1 MYLRFTTQFI
11 NEDGKTETGIFNAL
25 AFLRDHKLTQ
35 EEDVLI
41 LKTLM
46 KWFDAYLPK
55 PDKFSN
61 AGNKNP
67 AAISLS
73 WFKDTAKVDIKKI
86 FELKEILNKY
96 EIFVETLNSKNPG
109 YIIYEDEFQV
119 SAIPFKSDRNRVI

>member
-1 MYLRFTTQFI
+1 
-11 NEDGKTETGIFNAL
+11 
-25 AFLRDHKLTQ
+25 
-35 EEDVLI
+35 
-41 LKTLM
+41 M

-55 PDKFSN
+55 PDKLSN
-61 AGNKNP
+61 AGNKKP